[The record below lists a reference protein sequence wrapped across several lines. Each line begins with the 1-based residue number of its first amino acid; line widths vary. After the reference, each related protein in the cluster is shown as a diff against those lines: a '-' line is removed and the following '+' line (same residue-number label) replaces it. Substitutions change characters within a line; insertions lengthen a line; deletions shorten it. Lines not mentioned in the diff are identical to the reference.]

1 MIRSSILSQK
11 DNTITNQAKTALLL
25 FLASALLVGCRQAV
39 PVATPSITF
48 LSPTAAQLPPT
59 AIPCPPTRTPIPTST
74 PYGKIPEQV
83 GDGWQTGSLV
93 DARIDPLRI
102 SKLLEAIYRGKERG
116 DVPTNP
122 NGSRKIENIDS
133 ILIVREGR
141 LVFEEYFYYHSRTNA
156 HDIASVSKSITS
168 LLIGLAIEQGHIGSV
183 QDKILTYFPEYLP
196 LQQEDARKDNIT
208 IEDLLT
214 MRSGLECD
222 DWDPASRS
230 YYLKNQPNRADEIEF
245 ILNIPLETA
254 PGTDFS
260 YCTWGTVV
268 LNALLIKTTGMEL
281 PEYAN
286 KNLFQPLGIRSVV
299 WRGPYGTW
307 KNTDGVALMT
317 SRDMAKIGQLMLQKG
332 NWNGEEILPE
342 AWIEQSTR
350 QSESLPFNETWGK
363 GYGYLWWI
371 SDVPIP
377 GGMIHSFAA
386 SGHGGQVIAVFPD
399 MDMIIVLT
407 GSNYEDDT
415 GQPFEIMERYILPAI
430 LP

>member
-1 MIRSSILSQK
+1 M
-11 DNTITNQAKTALLL
+11 NQ
-25 FLASALLVGCRQAV
+25 LASNLLPRIAIILFVLLLVGCGQAI
-39 PVATPSITF
+39 PVATPSISL
-48 LSPTAAQLPPT
+48 LSPTATKLPPT
-59 AIPCPPTRTPIPTST
+59 ATLYPPTRTPIPTFT

-83 GDGWQTGSLV
+83 GDGWPTGSLV
-93 DARIDPLRI
+93 DARIDPIRI
-102 SKLLEAIYRGKERG
+102 SKMLEAIYRGKEQG

-122 NGSRKIENIDS
+122 NGSHKIENIDS
-133 ILIVREGR
+133 ILIVREGL
-141 LVFEEYFYYHSRTNA
+141 LVFEEYFNYHSRTNA

-168 LLIGLAIEQGHIGSV
+168 LLMGMAIEQSHIGSV
-183 QDKILTYFPEYLP
+183 QDKILTSFPEYLP
-196 LQQEDARKDNIT
+196 LQQEDTRKDNIT

-230 YYLKNQPNRADEIEF
+230 YYLKNQPSRDDEIEF

-254 PGTDFS
+254 PGTNFS

-286 KNLFQPLGIRSVV
+286 KYLFQPLGIRSVS
-299 WRGPYGTW
+299 WGGPYGTW

-317 SRDMAKIGQLMLQKG
+317 SRDMAKIGQLMLQRGK
-332 NWNGEEILPE
+332 WDGEEIIPE

-350 QSESLPFNETWGK
+350 QSEPLLFNETWGK
-363 GYGYLWWI
+363 GYGYFWWI
-371 SDVPIP
+371 SDVPIA
-377 GGMIHSFAA
+377 GKTYHSFAA

-399 MDMIIVLT
+399 VDMVIVLT

-430 LP
+430 MP